1 MLPPAPWRL
10 EPLLR
15 FLAFLLLTV
24 SALGLALSV
33 AARQAGV
40 RPENPPFW
48 LVAGG
53 TVAFHGTLAVLLVL
67 LVLWQGVRWR
77 PAFELA
83 TPGWRRAV
91 AWGAGTGLLAIP
103 VALGLQ
109 ALSAQCFSR
118 LGVEVS
124 EQTAVTALRTHDAP
138 WQLALLGAGAALL
151 APVTEE
157 HFFRGVLYRA
167 GLFRLSRA
175 VAAVLT
181 SALFALSHGNLPAL
195 LPLLA
200 LGLLWTWLYEH
211 TGDLLAPIVSH
222 ALFNAVNFG
231 MIIAGVTGAPHD

>member
-15 FLAFLLLTV
+15 FLALLFLTV
-24 SALGLALSV
+24 AALGLGLAV

-40 RPENPPFW
+40 KPDHPPFW

-67 LVLWQGVRWR
+67 LVLWHGARWR

-83 TPGWRRAV
+83 TTGWRRAV
-91 AWGAGTGLLAIP
+91 AWGVGTGILAIP

-109 ALSAQCFSR
+109 ALSALLLTR
-118 LGVEVS
+118 LGWEVS
-124 EQTAVTALRTHDAP
+124 EQTAVTALRNLDAP

-167 GLFRLSRA
+167 GLLRVPRA
-175 VAAVLT
+175 AAAVLT
-181 SALFALSHGNLPAL
+181 STLFALSHGNLPAL
-195 LPLLA
+195 LPLLV

-222 ALFNAVNFG
+222 ALFNAANFG
-231 MIIAGVTGAPHD
+231 MIIAGFTAAPHD